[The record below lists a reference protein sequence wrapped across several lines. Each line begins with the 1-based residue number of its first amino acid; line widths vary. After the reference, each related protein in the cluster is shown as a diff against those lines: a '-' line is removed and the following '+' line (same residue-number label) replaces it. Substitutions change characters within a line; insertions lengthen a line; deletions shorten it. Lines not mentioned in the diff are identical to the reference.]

1 MGEEFVKQHIVP
13 QAYLNR
19 FAFEDENKREKVIGV
34 RLSSQNN
41 KKVNFF
47 TNSVKSVGYINNYYD
62 TLQKEDKKH
71 WEHYFDEN
79 FDTLCGKPLDNIIS
93 TITLSTL
100 NVQVINTE
108 AKSILS
114 RIILSQSF
122 RVPAYLDNQM
132 EKSISMIDSY
142 KTEAIK
148 QNPNLPIDKQELIK
162 QITFDDDMR
171 KDIILS
177 SVLNKEHFHKYCNK
191 LEQKTWIV
199 YFNNIR
205 NKLPYVT
212 SDNPVLF
219 CNHKGIPTK
228 IDNIGLASDELVIFY
243 PLTPSILIGIYSPD
257 AYLGL
262 LKQYDGNRFNINEEK
277 FIININLKI
286 MSQSYKHSFLP
297 KPLFQMVKDIK

>member
-1 MGEEFVKQHIVP
+1 MKESFVKQHIVP

-41 KKVNFF
+41 SKVKIF

-93 TITLSTL
+93 TITLS
-100 NVQVINTE
+100 NPNIQVINTE

-114 RIILSQSF
+114 RIILSQSV
-122 RVPAYLDNQM
+122 RVPAYLDDQM
-132 EKSISMIDSY
+132 EKSLALVDYY
-142 KTEAIK
+142 KTKFIE
-148 QNPNLPIDKQELIK
+148 QNSSLPIDMKQLIK

-171 KDIILS
+171 KDIIFD
-177 SVLNKEHFHKYCNK
+177 SVFNKEHFCKYCDI
-191 LEQKTWIV
+191 LEKKTWIA
-199 YFNNIR
+199 YFNDIR
-205 NKLPYVT
+205 YKLPFIT

-219 CNHKGIPTK
+219 CNHKGIATK
-228 IDNIGLASDELVIFY
+228 IDKIGLISDELVIFY

-262 LKQYDGNRFNINEEK
+262 LKHHDGRCFNINEIK

-297 KPLFQMVKDIK
+297 KPLFQMVKNIK

>member
-1 MGEEFVKQHIVP
+1 MGEKFIKQHIVP

-19 FAFEDENKREKVIGV
+19 FAFEDKNKRQKVIGI

-41 KKVNFF
+41 NEVKIF
-47 TNSVKSVGYINNYYD
+47 TNSVTSVGYINNYYD

-79 FDTLCGKPLDNIIS
+79 FDTLCGNPLDNIIS
-93 TITLSTL
+93 TITLSTPD
-100 NVQVINTE
+100 VQVINPE

-114 RIILSQSF
+114 RIILSQSV
-122 RVPAYLDNQM
+122 RVPAYLDDQM
-132 EKSISMIDSY
+132 EKTLSFIDSY
-142 KTEAIK
+142 KTKFIE
-148 QNPNLPIDKQELIK
+148 QNPSLPINTKQLIK
-162 QITFDDDMR
+162 QITFDNDMR
-171 KDIILS
+171 KDIILD
-177 SVLNKEHFHKYCNK
+177 SVFNKEHFHKYCNI
-191 LEQKTWIV
+191 LEQKTWIA

-205 NKLPYVT
+205 NELPFVT

-219 CNHKGIPTK
+219 CNLKGTPTK
-228 IDNIGLASDELVIFY
+228 IDKIGLISNKLAIFY
-243 PLTPSILIGIYSPD
+243 PLTPSILIGIYSPH

-262 LKQYDGNRFNINEEK
+262 LKHYDGKRFNINETK